1 MEPARDAPLESGGA
15 EALLG
20 ELEALVRDVVRAS
33 SWWERHGVDCAILA
47 LSLFALPAGE
57 EHGDR
62 ATASRAGV
70 GGVAG

>member
-1 MEPARDAPLESGGA
+1 MEPARGATPGDDAA

-20 ELEALVRDVVRAS
+20 DLERLVQDVVRAS

-57 EHGDR
+57 GQRDGATGGWAPRWDR
-62 ATASRAGV
+62 V
-70 GGVAG
+70 